1 MEIKLTNKT
10 ITLPDVIY
18 LDQLLQLDLSII
30 NEMDILS
37 KSNNITDMGKILKF
51 FLDFFKVLGI
61 KERFTITDFKDLQKD
76 NQLMNWFQGLMQGFQ
91 ASS

>member
-61 KERFTITDFKDLQKD
+61 KERFTITDFQDLQKE